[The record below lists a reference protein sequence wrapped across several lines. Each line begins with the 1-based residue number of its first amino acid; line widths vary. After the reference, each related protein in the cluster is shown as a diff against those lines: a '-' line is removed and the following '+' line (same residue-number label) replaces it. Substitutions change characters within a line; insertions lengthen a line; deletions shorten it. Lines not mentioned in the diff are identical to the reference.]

1 MENQKDDILMKPRS
15 SRGCI
20 GAGYRLY
27 TGNFKRIFRYS
38 WVAAIVYALVCS
50 AGGTL
55 MVLRPQAALFTV
67 GIILVAEALFAS
79 YGFAVLKQHQ
89 TTGAISLTSK
99 WFNIDTSIFIRTL
112 KCWLCV
118 AAILLGAGALVGGIS
133 LGAVKLLSPYTAL
146 GCIGL
151 VSLVAAG
158 LLLPLMY
165 IVPRYILNSGVGFWN
180 QFRAGYPVGMRRWG
194 FLFTVGFVVTL
205 VQTGLA
211 LITSLP
217 ASILTLANMSS
228 TQSLMMGDAS
238 GMPSYI
244 GWLAAA
250 TFLLIGFIQAYVQ
263 LSALFPTYYMYGSID
278 MQEQER
284 NEFKVK
290 SE

>member
-1 MENQKDDILMKPRS
+1 
-15 SRGCI
+15 
-20 GAGYRLY
+20 
-27 TGNFKRIFRYS
+27 
-38 WVAAIVYALVCS
+38 VCS

-99 WFNIDTSIFIRTL
+99 WFNIDTPIFIRTL

-165 IVPRYILNSGVGFWN
+165 IVPRYILNSGVGFWS

-194 FLFTVGFVVTL
+194 FLFTVGFVVS
-205 VQTGLA
+205 
-211 LITSLP
+211 TS
-217 ASILTLANMSS
+217 AVSF
-228 TQSLMMGDAS
+228 SLK
-238 GMPSYI
+238 P
-244 GWLAAA
+244 
-250 TFLLIGFIQAYVQ
+250 
-263 LSALFPTYYMYGSID
+263 
-278 MQEQER
+278 E
-284 NEFKVK
+284 
-290 SE
+290 